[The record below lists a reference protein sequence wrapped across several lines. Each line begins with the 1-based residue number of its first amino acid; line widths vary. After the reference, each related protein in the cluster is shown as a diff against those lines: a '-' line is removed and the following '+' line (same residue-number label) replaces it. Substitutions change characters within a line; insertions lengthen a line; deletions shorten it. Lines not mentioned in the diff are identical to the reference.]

1 MIFNLHYYE
10 LAAFP
15 PGCRCVYN
23 IDIQRRF
30 FMSDLIQAL
39 PLFSVLWSTYDK
51 ELFKIA
57 FYQVAI
63 LANYCSKYHSV
74 CPDNKSFE
82 KLNICL

>member
-15 PGCRCVYN
+15 PGCSCFYN

-30 FMSDLIQAL
+30 FMSALIQVL
-39 PLFSVLWSTYDK
+39 PLFSVLWSKYDK
-51 ELFKIA
+51 ELFKTA

-63 LANYCSKYHSV
+63 LANCCSHSV
-74 CPDNKSFE
+74 YPYNKSFE